1 VEIVDDFDS
10 LSSTKLSEAEILGFD
25 ASHIELVTTMNPA
38 GYLIAKWFNSPDWRC
53 FLDGNATPI
62 SENKWGFMYVNLP
75 TGNHRV
81 EMTLGEQH
89 MFFISAYLVVLAAVT
104 VLGATYGYMK
114 SPRGKKLDQVK
125 TIPKSLPWVEK
136 AMLVG
141 H

>member
-1 VEIVDDFDS
+1 
-10 LSSTKLSEAEILGFD
+10 
-25 ASHIELVTTMNPA
+25 
-38 GYLIAKWFNSPDWRC
+38 
-53 FLDGNATPI
+53 
-62 SENKWGFMYVNLP
+62 MYVNLP
-75 TGNHRV
+75 TGNHLV

-89 MFFISAYLVVLAAVT
+89 MFFISAYLVVLAAVA

-114 SPRGKKLDQVK
+114 SPRAKKLDQVK